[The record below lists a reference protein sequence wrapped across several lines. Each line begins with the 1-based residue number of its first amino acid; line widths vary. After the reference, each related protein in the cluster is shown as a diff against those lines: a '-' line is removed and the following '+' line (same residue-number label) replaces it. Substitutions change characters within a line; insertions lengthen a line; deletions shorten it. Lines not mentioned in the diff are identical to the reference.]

1 MIRGIRSAAVLA
13 AFGWGIGAA
22 AAEEVTL
29 RAVNAFAEG
38 TTFAKPFERMIEK
51 INQEGKGQLKI
62 TYVGGPRAMPPFE
75 IGNALRN
82 KVVDLTSVTGAFYGN
97 LMPEADAFK
106 LMTRTMAEIRGAGG
120 MALIEK
126 LHNDKLNAHV
136 LGRFGYG
143 IPFHIYLTKPVTK
156 YDLTGLKIRVTPI
169 YKDLVEALGGTGVTT
184 APGEVY
190 TALERGVVDGYGWP
204 ALGIF
209 DLGWHEKTKYR
220 LDPGYYQ
227 VELLM
232 MINLD
237 SWKRLDAAQQKLLS
251 DAALW
256 VESLDSEWP
265 AAIAAER
272 ERQGKAGIQALEFG
286 AAQAKTFVQ
295 TAYDVG
301 WKSVIAK
308 NPEVGAQLRQAI
320 SK

>member
-1 MIRGIRSAAVLA
+1 MIRTISRAALGA
-13 AFGWGIGAA
+13 GLIAYAGAA
-22 AAEEVTL
+22 HADEVTL

-38 TTFAKPFERMIEK
+38 TTFAKPFERLIDK
-51 INQEGKGQLKI
+51 VNADGKGQIKI

-82 KVVDLTSVTGAFYGN
+82 KVVDLANVTGAFYGN

-106 LMTRTMAEIRGAGG
+106 LMTKPMSEIRANGG
-120 MALIEK
+120 IALIEK

-136 LGRFGYG
+136 LGRWGHG
-143 IPFHIYLTKPVTK
+143 VPFHLFLTKSVTK

-169 YKDLVEALGGTGVTT
+169 YKDFVEALGGTGVTT

-204 ALGIF
+204 VLGIF

-227 VELLM
+227 VELMLL
-232 MINLD
+232 INND
-237 SWKRLDAAQQKLLS
+237 TWKKLDATQQKLLQ

-256 VESLDSEWP
+256 LEAQDAEWP
-265 AAIAAER
+265 AVIAAEVD
-272 ERQGKAGIQALEFG
+272 RQGKAGIQGLKFDD
-286 AAQAKTFVQ
+286 AAAKRYLD
-295 TAYDVG
+295 TATEVG
-301 WKSVIAK
+301 WKGAIAK
-308 NPEVGAQLRQAI
+308 NPEVAPQLRKFI
-320 SK
+320 GR